1 MDHDSDIEVVTS
13 KPGDDFIKS
22 EPESDDDSDFENIV
36 VDDNSDFEN
45 IVKSEPEDKII
56 QLPIQFD
63 TDKIVL
69 TDDGDVILI
78 EPDNMQ
84 IEEKVLV
91 PLGDGTIALPEQPQ
105 QMEVVRTRNLVLKR
119 KGDDLDNIDL
129 ANVKIIKNNDA
140 DIRVREVVPY
150 TGSSQAILPHNNSIK
165 HPIQRRMEKDINS
178 AKKNRQEL

>member
-1 MDHDSDIEVVTS
+1 MTIVTL
-13 KPGDDFIKS
+13 KI
-22 EPESDDDSDFENIV
+22 IV
-36 VDDNSDFEN
+36 VDDNSDLEN
-45 IVKSEPEDKII
+45 IVKSEPEDNKII

-84 IEEKVLV
+84 IEQKVLV

-129 ANVKIIKNNDA
+129 ANIKIIVKSVNRSALLHKNP
-140 DIRVREVVPY
+140 IFYRSKLL
-150 TGSSQAILPHNNSIK
+150 TLKIL
-165 HPIQRRMEKDINS
+165 
-178 AKKNRQEL
+178 ELR